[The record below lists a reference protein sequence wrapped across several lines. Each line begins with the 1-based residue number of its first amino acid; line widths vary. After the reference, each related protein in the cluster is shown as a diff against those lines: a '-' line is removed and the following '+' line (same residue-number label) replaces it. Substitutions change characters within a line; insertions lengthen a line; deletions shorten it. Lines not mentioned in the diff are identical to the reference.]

1 MKYCSVVTPY
11 KGVRVYTRCA
21 MGLPGSESA
30 LEELMCRVLC
40 YLIQDGNVAKIADD
54 LFCGGATPEEA
65 LMAWRRVLQALSR
78 CDLRLSPTKTVIC
91 PRSVTVLGWVWTDG
105 HLSASPHRVSTLA
118 TCDIPRTVK
127 NLRSFIGA
135 YKVLGRVIK
144 GTAALL
150 SPLDAACAGR
160 ESAEVV
166 LWSDELR
173 VTFSRAQ
180 SALKGHRSI
189 VLPRPSDQLWIV
201 TDGSSKLHGVGALVS
216 PLPSSILLPTSPS
229 QRPRSVS

>member
-1 MKYCSVVTPY
+1 M
-11 KGVRVYTRCA
+11 
-21 MGLPGSESA
+21 
-30 LEELMCRVLC
+30 
-40 YLIQDGNVAKIADD
+40 
-54 LFCGGATPEEA
+54 
-65 LMAWRRVLQALSR
+65 
-78 CDLRLSPTKTVIC
+78 CDL
-91 PRSVTVLGWVWTDG
+91 
-105 HLSASPHRVSTLA
+105 
-118 TCDIPRTVK
+118 PRTVK

-135 YKVLGRVIK
+135 YKVLGRVIQ
-144 GTAALL
+144 GAAALL

-173 VTFSRAQ
+173 VAFSRAQ
-180 SALKGHRSI
+180 SALKGHHSI

-201 TDGSSKLHGVGALVS
+201 TDVSSKLHGVGALVS